1 MADFLLCIAQYLII
15 MIVLAAVGG
24 CGAFVGIKLRK
35 NKNAKAA
42 SAAENNVGGDK

>member
-1 MADFLLCIAQYLII
+1 MAEFLLCIAQYLLI
-15 MIVLAAVGG
+15 MVLLAAVGG

-42 SAAENNVGGDK
+42 NAAENNVGGNE